1 MIVVKKDDDFIKELL
16 NRNEG
21 ETLDFKQSVNKP
33 SRIART
39 MIGLANSQG
48 GQIAV
53 GISDHKKIT
62 GIDGEEEIYM
72 IEKANREFC
81 SPPVD
86 LAFELYE
93 VDFLDN
99 QILEEELY
107 ILIINIPKSGQY
119 HFFKNHDGTLTKYI
133 RKNDQTLPEK

>member
-16 NRNEG
+16 NRHEG

-53 GISDHKKIT
+53 GISDQKK
-62 GIDGEEEIYM
+62 
-72 IEKANREFC
+72 
-81 SPPVD
+81 
-86 LAFELYE
+86 
-93 VDFLDN
+93 
-99 QILEEELY
+99 
-107 ILIINIPKSGQY
+107 
-119 HFFKNHDGTLTKYI
+119 
-133 RKNDQTLPEK
+133 

>member
-16 NRNEG
+16 NRHEG

-53 GISDHKKIT
+53 GISDQKKIT
-62 GIDGEEEIYM
+62 GIDGEEEVYM

-86 LAFELYE
+86 LMFELYE

-107 ILIINIPKSGQY
+107 ILIINIPKSDQTHY
-119 HFFKNHDGTLTKYI
+119 FKNQDGTLTKYI